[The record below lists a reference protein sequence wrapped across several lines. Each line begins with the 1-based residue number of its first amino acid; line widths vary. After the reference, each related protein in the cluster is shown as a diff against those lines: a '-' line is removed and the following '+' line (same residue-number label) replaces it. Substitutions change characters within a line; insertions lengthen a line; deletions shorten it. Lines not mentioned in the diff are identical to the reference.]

1 MKVKMI
7 AALATCLVITTGA
20 VAAEDNRSAA
30 EGIPRSPDGATREPK
45 AITVDAMAQ
54 TRFGVSVATLK
65 GAAAPND
72 ASTTG
77 RVLDP
82 SSLLQLDNELAA
94 AAASFTASRTEAQ
107 RMKKLYSEDRT
118 ASARAVE
125 AASAQAEA
133 DLQRVNAAHRE
144 LALQWGSGVANMQA
158 HGRADLLNDLANT
171 HSELVRV
178 EVPAGTPIPRAGSN
192 LQVRG
197 SSAAETFS
205 GVVLGTLPIADPR
218 LQTRGVLVELKG
230 DAAKLPIGQMLS
242 AEVPTADVPGSDGVI
257 LPRAALLRR
266 DARVWVYVQT
276 APTAFVRRE
285 VRDFRP
291 VISGWFVPKGF
302 APGDRVV
309 ATGAAALLGVESPA
323 PADTDAD

>member
-1 MKVKMI
+1 MKAMMF
-7 AALATCLVITTGA
+7 AALTACLVITTGA
-20 VAAEDNRSAA
+20 VGAEDSDDEAA
-30 EGIPRSPDGATREPK
+30 STPATGTPAVPK
-45 AITVDAMAQ
+45 TITVDAVAQ
-54 TRFGVSVATLK
+54 ARFGVTLATLK
-65 GAAAPND
+65 GAAAPTD
-72 ASTTG
+72 AASTA

-82 SSLLQLDNELAA
+82 SRLLQLDSELAA

-107 RMKKLYSEDRT
+107 RTRKLYSEDRT

-133 DLQRVNAAHRE
+133 DLQRVNAAHRQ
-144 LALQWGSGVANMQA
+144 LALEWGGGVANMQA
-158 HGRADLLNDLANT
+158 HQRADLLNELANA
-171 HSELVRV
+171 HAELVRV
-178 EVPAGTPIPRAGSN
+178 EVPEGAPIPRAGST

-197 SSAAETFS
+197 NSAAEVFS
-205 GVVLGTLPIADPR
+205 GAVLGTLPIADPR
-218 LQTRGVLVELKG
+218 LQTRGVLVELQG
-230 DAAKLPIGQMLS
+230 EAAKLPIGQMLS
-242 AEVPTADVPGSDGVI
+242 AEVPSADVAGSDGVI

-276 APTAFVRRE
+276 GPTAFVRRE

-291 VISGWFVPKGF
+291 VISGWFVAKGF

-323 PADTDAD
+323 PADTD

>member
-1 MKVKMI
+1 MF
-7 AALATCLVITTGA
+7 AALTASLVITTGA
-20 VAAEDNRSAA
+20 VAAEESDEGSAA
-30 EGIPRSPDGATREPK
+30 GPK
-45 AITVDAMAQ
+45 AITVDAAAQ
-54 TRFGVSVATLK
+54 ARFGVTLATLK
-65 GAAAPND
+65 GAAAPTD
-72 ASTTG
+72 AASTA

-82 SSLLQLDNELAA
+82 SGLLQLDSELAA
-94 AAASFTASRTEAQ
+94 AAASFAASRTEAQ
-107 RMKKLYSEDRT
+107 RLRKLYSEDRT

-125 AASAQAEA
+125 AASAQSEA
-133 DLQRVNAAHRE
+133 DLQRVNTAHRQ
-144 LALQWGSGVANMQA
+144 LALEWGGGVANMQA
-158 HGRADLLNDLANT
+158 HQRADLLNELANS
-171 HSELVRV
+171 HAELVRV
-178 EVPAGTPIPRAGSN
+178 EVPEGVPIPRAGST

-197 SSAAETFS
+197 NSAAEVFS
-205 GVVLGTLPIADPR
+205 GAVLGTLPIGDPR

-230 DAAKLPIGQMLS
+230 EAAKLPIGQMLS
-242 AEVPTADVPGSDGVI
+242 AEVPSADVAGSDGVI

-291 VISGWFVPKGF
+291 VISGWFVAKGF

-323 PADTDAD
+323 PADTD

>member
-1 MKVKMI
+1 MKAKMF
-7 AALATCLVITTGA
+7 AALTACLVITTGA
-20 VAAEDNRSAA
+20 VAAEEPDSDEGAA
-30 EGIPRSPDGATREPK
+30 AK
-45 AITVDAMAQ
+45 VITVDALAQ
-54 TRFGVSVATLK
+54 SRFGITVAALK
-65 GAAAPND
+65 GAAAPSD
-72 ASTTG
+72 ASSTA

-82 SSLLQLDNELAA
+82 STLLRLDSELAA
-94 AAASFTASRTEAQ
+94 AAAGFTASRTEAQ

-125 AASAQAEA
+125 AANAQAEA

-144 LALQWGSGVANMQA
+144 LALQWGGGVANMQA
-158 HGRADLLNDLANT
+158 HRRADLLNDLANA

-178 EVPAGTPIPRAGSN
+178 EVPAGVPIPRAGSN

-197 SSAAETFS
+197 SSAAEVFS
-205 GVVLGTLPIADPR
+205 GAVLGTLPIADPR

-242 AEVPTADVPGSDGVI
+242 AEVPTADVPGADGVI

-276 APTAFVRRE
+276 APSAFVRRE
-285 VRDFRP
+285 VRNFRP
-291 VISGWFVPKGF
+291 VISGWFVAKGF

-323 PADTDAD
+323 AADTDSD

>member
-1 MKVKMI
+1 MKAMMFAVLT
-7 AALATCLVITTGA
+7 ACLVITTSA
-20 VAAEDNRSAA
+20 VAAEDSDEGAA
-30 EGIPRSPDGATREPK
+30 AGPK
-45 AITVDAMAQ
+45 AITVDAAAQ
-54 TRFGVSVATLK
+54 ARFGVTLATLK
-65 GAAAPND
+65 GAAAPTD
-72 ASTTG
+72 AASTA

-82 SSLLQLDNELAA
+82 SGLLQLDSELAA
-94 AAASFTASRTEAQ
+94 AAASFAASRTEAQ
-107 RMKKLYSEDRT
+107 RLRKLYSEDRT

-133 DLQRVNAAHRE
+133 DLQRVNTAHRQ
-144 LALQWGSGVANMQA
+144 LALEWGGGVANMQA
-158 HGRADLLNDLANT
+158 HQRADLLNELANA

-178 EVPAGTPIPRAGSN
+178 EVPEGVPIPRAGST

-197 SSAAETFS
+197 NSAAEVFS
-205 GVVLGTLPIADPR
+205 GAVLGTLPIGDPR

-230 DAAKLPIGQMLS
+230 EAAKLPIGQMLS
-242 AEVPTADVPGSDGVI
+242 AEVPSADVAGSDGVI

-291 VISGWFVPKGF
+291 VISGWFVAKGF

-309 ATGAAALLGVESPA
+309 ATGAAAMLGVESPA
-323 PADTDAD
+323 PADTD